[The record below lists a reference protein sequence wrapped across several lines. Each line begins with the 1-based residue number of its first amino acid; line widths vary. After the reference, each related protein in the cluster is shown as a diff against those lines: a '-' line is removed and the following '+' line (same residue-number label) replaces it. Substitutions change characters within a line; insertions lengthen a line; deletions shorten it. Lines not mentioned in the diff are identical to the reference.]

1 MSQESGM
8 DKGGWALKV
17 MGYEVW
23 LEPEP
28 DTNRIVIACPE
39 LPRCIARADSL
50 DEAILKIEDLI
61 LTCTSQS
68 TSGYKG

>member
-1 MSQESGM
+1 M

-23 LEPEP
+23 LEVEPET
-28 DTNRIVIACPE
+28 DRIVITCPE

-50 DEAILKIEDLI
+50 DEAILKIEDII

-68 TSGYKG
+68 TSAYKG

>member
-1 MSQESGM
+1 M

-23 LEPEP
+23 LEVEPET
-28 DTNRIVIACPE
+28 DGIVITCPE

-50 DEAILKIEDLI
+50 DEAILKIEDII

-68 TSGYKG
+68 TSAYKG

>member
-1 MSQESGM
+1 M

-23 LEPEP
+23 LEREPET
-28 DTNRIVIACPE
+28 DRIVITCPE
-39 LPRCIARADSL
+39 LPRCMARAESL

-68 TSGYKG
+68 TSAYKG

>member
-1 MSQESGM
+1 V

-23 LEPEP
+23 LEVEP
-28 DTNRIVIACPE
+28 GTDQIVITCPE
-39 LPRCIARADSL
+39 LPRCVGHADSL
-50 DEAILKIEDLI
+50 DDALLKVEDLI

-68 TSGYKG
+68 TSAYKG

>member
-1 MSQESGM
+1 M
-8 DKGGWALKV
+8 DSGGWMIKV

-23 LEPEP
+23 LEREPE
-28 DTNRIVIACPE
+28 TGEIVISCPE

-50 DEAILKIEDLI
+50 DDALLKIEDII

-68 TSGYKG
+68 TSAYKG